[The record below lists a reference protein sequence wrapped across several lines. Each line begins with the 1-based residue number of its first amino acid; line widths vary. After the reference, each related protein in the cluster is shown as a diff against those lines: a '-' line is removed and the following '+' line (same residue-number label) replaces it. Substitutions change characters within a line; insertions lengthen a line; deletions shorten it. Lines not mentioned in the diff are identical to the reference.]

1 LPFGAGAAKGAHL
14 IAVPGGRRFALSILE
29 L

>member
-1 LPFGAGAAKGAHL
+1 LPFDAGAAKGAHL
-14 IAVPGGRRFALSILE
+14 IAVPGGLGFALSILE